1 MCYEPDIRHLAL
13 AHLRDLFLTTG
24 VYMRTHIL
32 TVTQLTSRIKD
43 LLEGNFRD
51 IWVEGEVSNL
61 SIPQSGHAYFTLKD
75 DLSQIRSV
83 LFRSSQR
90 FLKFTLQHGMQVICR
105 GRVSVYEPRGDYQL
119 IVDYIEPKGIG
130 ALQLAFEQLKAKLE
144 KEGLFDL
151 GHKKPL
157 PLLPKRIG
165 IVTSPTGA
173 AIRDMLRV
181 IKRRHP
187 KMHILIYPV
196 PVQGVDA
203 APSIVEA
210 IHYFNGEQNADVMI
224 VGRGGGSLEDLW
236 AFNEE
241 SVARAIFDSQIPVI
255 SAVGHETDYT
265 ISDFVSDL
273 RAPTPSAAA
282 EMVVKSEESFREFIS
297 SLESGLIK
305 SMRQQFDLMR
315 ASLREYTRRL
325 ADPRRLLQ
333 QYIQRVDELTGRL
346 ATGFR
351 HHVRRDRSL
360 LMSLSAGLE
369 HLNPLGILSRG
380 YSVTRKMPEGI
391 ILKDASNVRQGDM
404 LNTKLHKGEVISR
417 VEQSDPEAGR

>member
-1 MCYEPDIRHLAL
+1 MK
-13 AHLRDLFLTTG
+13 
-24 VYMRTHIL
+24 THIL
-32 TVTQLTSRIKD
+32 TVTHLTIQIKN
-43 LLEGNFRD
+43 LLEGNFPD
-51 IWVEGEVSNL
+51 IWVEGEISNL

-75 DLSQIRSV
+75 EQSQIRSV

-105 GRVSVYEPRGDYQL
+105 GRVSVYEPRGEYQL

-151 GHKKPL
+151 DHKRPL
-157 PLLPKRIG
+157 PLLPQRIG
-165 IVTSPTGA
+165 IITSPTGA

-187 KMHILIYPV
+187 RMHILIYPV
-196 PVQGVDA
+196 PVQGIEA
-203 APSIVEA
+203 APAIVEA
-210 IHYFNGEQNADVMI
+210 IQFFNQNQNVEVMI

-241 SVARAIFDSQIPVI
+241 PVARAIYASKIPVI

-265 ISDFVSDL
+265 ISDFVADL

-297 SLESGLIK
+297 SLESSLIK
-305 SMRQQFDLMR
+305 SIRQQIDLTR
-315 ASLREYTRRL
+315 AARREFTRL
-325 ADPRRLLQ
+325 LGDPRRLLE
-333 QYIQRVDELTGRL
+333 QYVQRVDELTGRL
-346 ATGFR
+346 ATGLR
-351 HHVRRDRSL
+351 HHVRRDRAL
-360 LMSLSAGLE
+360 LTALTAGLA

-380 YSVTRKMPEGI
+380 YSVTRKLPEGV
-391 ILKDASNVRQGDM
+391 ILKDASNVRPGDL
-404 LNTKLHKGEVISR
+404 LNTKLHNGEIVSR
-417 VEQSDPEAGR
+417 VEKSNSAASR

>member
-1 MCYEPDIRHLAL
+1 MK
-13 AHLRDLFLTTG
+13 
-24 VYMRTHIL
+24 THIL
-32 TVTQLTSRIKD
+32 TVTQLTIEIKN
-43 LLEGNFRD
+43 LLEGNFPD
-51 IWVEGEVSNL
+51 IWVEGEISNL

-75 DLSQIRSV
+75 EQSQIRSV

-105 GRVSVYEPRGDYQL
+105 GRVSVYEPRGEYQL

-151 GHKKPL
+151 DHKRPL
-157 PLLPKRIG
+157 PLLPQRIG
-165 IVTSPTGA
+165 MITSPTGA

-196 PVQGVDA
+196 PVQGIEA
-203 APSIVEA
+203 APGIVEA
-210 IHYFNGEQNADVMI
+210 IQYFNQGQNVDVMI

-241 SVARAIFDSQIPVI
+241 AVARAIYASKIPVI

-265 ISDFVSDL
+265 IADFVADL

-305 SMRQQFDLMR
+305 SIRQQIDLTR
-315 ASLREYTRRL
+315 ASLREFTRL
-325 ADPRRLLQ
+325 LGDPRRLLE
-333 QYIQRVDELTGRL
+333 QYVQRVDELTGRL
-346 ATGFR
+346 ATGLR
-351 HHVRRDRSL
+351 HHVRRDRAL
-360 LMSLSAGLE
+360 LTALTAGLD

-380 YSVTRKMPEGI
+380 YSVTRKLPEGA
-391 ILKDASNVRQGDM
+391 ILKDASNVRPGDL
-404 LNTKLHKGEVISR
+404 LNTKLHNGEIVSR
-417 VEQSDPEAGR
+417 VEKSDTEAGI